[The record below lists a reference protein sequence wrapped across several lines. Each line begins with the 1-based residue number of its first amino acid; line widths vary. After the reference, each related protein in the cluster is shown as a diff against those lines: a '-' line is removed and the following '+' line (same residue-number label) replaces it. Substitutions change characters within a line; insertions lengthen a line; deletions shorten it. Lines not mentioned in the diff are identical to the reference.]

1 MRAGGG
7 AIAAAFA
14 EARLGWGTRRRRTL
28 LSAIGIALA
37 AAMLAAALVV
47 ADSLGTGFDRGARAA
62 DLPDVIVRF
71 DPESPGRVAQRIAAL
86 PDLAAFSLRQEFTN
100 VSADANGHSSS
111 RVSVQLVGQGRRGYA
126 IVAGRDLSGAP
137 DEVLLERGL
146 AQAWGVPVGGTLRLE
161 GLGSQTVVG
170 FTQSPDNVAY
180 PLAVPRIY
188 LSQAG
193 VQARFGPERRP
204 EVNLAQIWV
213 RDRRYLDTVLV
224 QARASSY
231 GLRGLRFVTR
241 AGVRVLLDQAAGIVI
256 DLLVALSVIA
266 LVTAGV
272 MLGASA
278 RAEVQRRLAG
288 IGVRRAVGATRGH
301 VAGAQG
307 LEALFVAVPAATVGT
322 LAGVLATV
330 GASGRLLRLLDEPP
344 AGAALIAPLALG
356 WLASVAI
363 PALTA
368 AWPAWRAAGRAPVA
382 LLRGAELSRRRSRRR
397 LAGRGRPSGGVA
409 GLAVLGARLVSAR
422 RARLAATVLTLG
434 ISVAF
439 VLLMLALASALS
451 ALETDPGALGKRY
464 QLTATLPAD
473 RVAQVRSLPGVQAV
487 APRYEVQALD
497 SFSLGETIDLIAYP
511 GDHTTF
517 EAPPLSAGRRLSG
530 NHEAEVG
537 AGLADA
543 LGLVPGST
551 LALAL
556 SSGAELRLRVAG
568 IVSSLDHDG
577 RVAYLPAAALLAADA
592 SAPEQLAVRLT
603 PGTDPAGVTAGLT
616 ALGAAP
622 APASTATARGAPLVA
637 VLRSILRAVA
647 IVDGLVCLYA
657 LIQTCSLTMQE
668 RRRTVAVL
676 RACGAGS
683 TAVRRLLAGAAVA
696 LIGPAAVLGIL
707 LERLVFGPALSQLA
721 ASYASLPLAAGA
733 AQIVAVIAGLL
744 VAGALAVLWV
754 VRQATRET
762 VTAGLVSA

>member
-1 MRAGGG
+1 
-7 AIAAAFA
+7 
-14 EARLGWGTRRRRTL
+14 
-28 LSAIGIALA
+28 
-37 AAMLAAALVV
+37 MLAAPLVV

-71 DPESPGRVAQRIAAL
+71 DPQSAARVAKRIAAL
-86 PDLAAFSLRQEFTN
+86 PDIAAFSLRQEFTN
-100 VSADANGHSSS
+100 ITADANGHRSA
-111 RVSVQLVGQGRRGYA
+111 RVSVQVVGRGRRGFA
-126 IVAGRDLSGAP
+126 VVAGRDLSAAP
-137 DEVLLERGL
+137 GEVLLERGL
-146 AQAWGVPVGGTLRLE
+146 AQSWGVPVGGVLDVGRL
-161 GLGSQTVVG
+161 GAQTVVG
-170 FTQSPDNVAY
+170 LVQSPDNVAF

-188 LSQAG
+188 FSQAG
-193 VQARFGPERRP
+193 LQARFGPERRP
-204 EVNLAQIWV
+204 EVNLAQIWL
-213 RDRRYLDTVLV
+213 RDQRYLGAVLV

-256 DLLVALSVIA
+256 DLLVALSLIA

-301 VAGAQG
+301 VAGTQAV
-307 LEALFVAVPAATVGT
+307 EALFVAVPAASVGT
-322 LAGVLATV
+322 LVGVLATV
-330 GASGRLLRLLDEPP
+330 GASGRLLALLDEPP
-344 AGAALIAPLALG
+344 AAGALIAPLALG
-356 WLASVAI
+356 WLASVAV

-368 AWPAWRAAGRAPVA
+368 AWPAWRAASAAPVA
-382 LLRGAELSRRRSRRR
+382 LLRGAELSRRGSRRGVLR
-397 LAGRGRPSGGVA
+397 RRRDVGGRGGPAARGGPAGRG
-409 GLAVLGARLVSAR
+409 GLAVLGGRLVSAR
-422 RARLAATVLTLG
+422 RTRLAATVLTLG

-439 VLLMLALASALS
+439 VLLMLALASELS

-464 QLTATLPAD
+464 QLTAALPAD
-473 RVAQVRSLPGVQAV
+473 RAAHVRKLPGVRAV

-497 SFSLGETIDLIAYP
+497 SFSLGETIDVIAYP
-511 GDHTTF
+511 GAHATF
-517 EAPPLSAGRRLSG
+517 EAPPLTAGRRLSG
-530 NHEAEVG
+530 DREAEVG

-543 LGLVPGST
+543 LGLVPGSA

-556 SSGAELRLRVAG
+556 PGGAEVRLRVAG

-577 RVAYLPAAALLAADA
+577 RVAYLPASTLLAADR
-592 SAPEQLAVRLT
+592 SAPEQLAVRLA
-603 PGTDPAGVTAGLT
+603 PGADAGAVTAGLM
-616 ALGAAP
+616 ALGASP

-637 VLRSILRAVA
+637 TLRSILRAVA

-683 TAVRRLLAGAAVA
+683 RAVRRLLAGAAVTV
-696 LIGPAAVLGIL
+696 IGPAAVLGIM
-707 LERLVFGPALSQLA
+707 LERLVFGPALSGLA
-721 ASYASLPLAAGA
+721 ASYASLPLAAGG
-733 AQIVAVIAGLL
+733 AQIAAVIAGLL

-762 VTAGLVSA
+762 VTAGLAAT